1 MKPFDDGCAAND
13 EFQSVLGSTTQGEL
27 IWDLLR
33 QRVRTPEQPSD
44 YLVRPGL
51 SARLQGA
58 LAPGA
63 ILHLEAPSGFGKTL
77 ALSAALAESS
87 GHPNLQWISLTSQ
100 DNDAVRLLALLTIA
114 LRAPGQQD
122 VPAGRQRVGGMADAL
137 SLLLGE
143 TPQQTQAAPVT
154 LVLDNVDQ
162 VVSPSAVALLEQLLA
177 ELPPWLS
184 LALISR
190 KALPF
195 ETHGLELGGRFTRIA
210 GDSLELSRSETL
222 AFFEPA
228 IADGKLTTVAVEHLY
243 SLTEGWLTPL
253 ALYRREL
260 ATASNERFPIQE
272 TLNVERFLRD
282 SVFGRLTPAQQRSL
296 AMMAELDSISDDLFA
311 AMADDV
317 CDRQFRPS
325 RVVASGLPMRSVP
338 GRGRWYRLNPL
349 LREWLLVP
357 GLDDREARA
366 MVASRWF
373 EKRDEFPE
381 ALRYALISN
390 DVEEALR
397 IAAEGSEALLV
408 GQDTASLLR
417 LQRSL
422 PAGLFQRSPRLR
434 IVYGWVHAIGG
445 QFRAA
450 RALLDGLPEE
460 DRLAMKGRIHALMA
474 VILRGEGSV
483 EAAIEEADLAL
494 SCGEL
499 STQAQLVSQLIRASA
514 MCARGRFSEARSANR
529 IAARLAREAG
539 DPGSEIL
546 AVYAHAR
553 IELGKGSLRHS
564 EQLLRTALD
573 TAMNVSNRPA
583 RVGEIRLQLNL
594 ALVLWH
600 QGREAEAD
608 RLLVT
613 CGRYAEQ
620 SRDLGLLLIM
630 ALRVLI
636 CRSQGRLDDAFAWIG
651 QAERTMQSWQVDDTV
666 YVPVLEAL
674 KANCWLA
681 LDQPDSAAMA
691 LRRLEPYR
699 RRRCAPELIPVMP
712 GLLDCLQVRLDLRL
726 GHDKAAAK
734 LLEAIRQEPF
744 IIAGQAGEGQKGESQ
759 EGESQEGKRAPAD
772 VVLPFGLALQVRL
785 LQVVLDYRSGRIA
798 DARNGLLTAIEE
810 AAPEHY
816 ISPFLELREELVEPL
831 QKVLAAPQAEAH
843 GAFTGALRHAFG
855 LPEASQE
862 PVVQLAE
869 PISDRE
875 QAVLELIAQGLSN
888 QDIADR
894 LHISLHTVK
903 THARRI
909 NAKLEVRSR
918 TQAIVRAREL
928 GLL

>member
-195 ETHGLELGGRFTRIA
+195 ETHGL
-210 GDSLELSRSETL
+210 
-222 AFFEPA
+222 
-228 IADGKLTTVAVEHLY
+228 VAVEHLY
-243 SLTEGWLTPL
+243 ALTEGWLTPL

-260 ATASNERFPIQE
+260 AAASNERFPIQE

-759 EGESQEGKRAPAD
+759 EGKRAPAD

-816 ISPFLELREELVEPL
+816 ISPFLELREELAEPL
-831 QKVLAAPQAEAH
+831 QKVLAAPQAAAH

-862 PVVQLAE
+862 PVAQLAE